1 MRTSNLMPT
10 HYLLVAILLMIAF
23 HFLLPLANLI
33 PIPWM
38 AIGLLP
44 LASGI
49 VINLIAD
56 KAFHLANTTV
66 KPFQESTSLI
76 TDGVFRYSRNPM
88 YLGFLLIL
96 IGIAI
101 LFGSLSPWIIVPIF
115 AILMDKGFI
124 RPEEHMLE
132 ARFGQSWR
140 EYKARVR
147 RWL

>member
-10 HYLLVAILLMIAF
+10 HYLLVAILLMIAL

-38 AIGLLP
+38 VIGLLP
-44 LASGI
+44 LAGGI

-88 YLGFLLIL
+88 YLGFVFIL
-96 IGIAI
+96 IGISV
-101 LFGSLSPWIIVPIF
+101 LFGTLSAWIIVPVF
-115 AILMDKGFI
+115 AFLMDRVFI
-124 RPEEHMLE
+124 QPEERMLE
-132 ARFGQSWR
+132 ARFGQSWL

>member
-124 RPEEHMLE
+124 RPEEHILE